1 MTHARPTHDR
11 TGDHGD
17 RTGDRPDGRPDA
29 RPDGGETALDAPNP
43 GDRRWGAPSTAVPP
57 GADPSRCPY
66 CERPFPTDRRRTL
79 HLGDAHTT
87 ALTDEEAEAV
97 AAVRDDEADDLF
109 VYHLKVVAAI
119 VLLLMGLAY
128 VYAFVLS

>member
-1 MTHARPTHDR
+1 MIHARAIHDR
-11 TGDHGD
+11 TD
-17 RTGDRPDGRPDA
+17 DRPAA
-29 RPDGGETALDAPNP
+29 RPDGGETPPDAGGR

-66 CERPFPTDRRRTL
+66 CDRPFPSDRRRTL
-79 HLGDAHTT
+79 HLGDAH
-87 ALTDEEAEAV
+87 AAELTDEQAEAV
-97 AAVRDDEADDLF
+97 AAVRDEEADDLF

>member
-1 MTHARPTHDR
+1 
-11 TGDHGD
+11 
-17 RTGDRPDGRPDA
+17 
-29 RPDGGETALDAPNP
+29 
-43 GDRRWGAPSTAVPP
+43 VPP
-57 GADPSRCPY
+57 ETDPSRCPY
-66 CERPFPTDRRRTL
+66 CDRPFPSDRRRTL
-79 HLGDAHTT
+79 HLGDAHAA

-97 AAVRDDEADDLF
+97 AAVRDGEADDLF